1 MALLDKM
8 KQQAAQVAQKAQ
20 EAGRAGQAKL
30 EEVQARRQLDALYHD
45 LGAAIYADH
54 AGRGDQANSA
64 DIERLYDEIAKW
76 EQEHGSAPM
85 DASPGDDSS
94 SGGSSSGGSSSGG
107 SSSGDAS
114 SGDAPP
120 AGDFKL

>member
-30 EEVQARRQLDALYHD
+30 EEVQARRQLDAMYRD

-54 AGRGDQANSA
+54 AGRGDETNSA
-64 DIERLYDEIAKW
+64 EINRLYDEIAKW
-76 EQEHGSAPM
+76 EQEHGSAPT
-85 DASPGDDSS
+85 DASPSADP
-94 SGGSSSGGSSSGG
+94 
-107 SSSGDAS
+107 SSGDT
-114 SGDAPP
+114 PP

>member
-30 EEVQARRQLDALYHD
+30 EEVQARRQLDALYRD
-45 LGAAIYADH
+45 LGAAAYADH

-64 DIERLYDEIAKW
+64 EIERLYGEIGKW
-76 EQEHGSAPM
+76 EQEHGDAPT
-85 DASPGDDSS
+85 DASPGA
-94 SGGSSSGGSSSGG
+94 
-107 SSSGDAS
+107 DAS
-114 SGDAPP
+114 SGGAPPAGPSGAETPP